1 VCQQVEPRQTIA
13 AEAVTAETAKMLAPI
28 NVVMSVLLGKV
39 MLRISLCLFNQ
50 CAKRPGS
57 ILVPI
62 GGEIQPGTNCQ
73 SRIME
78 QNMLHDVDVST
89 CGDQQKAS
97 SNKKRLHGISDT
109 SDLIGRTR
117 T

>member
-1 VCQQVEPRQTIA
+1 MCQQVEPRQTIA

-78 QNMLHDVDVST
+78 QNMLHDVST

-97 SNKKRLHGISDT
+97 SWNFGR
-109 SDLIGRTR
+109 DLIGRTR

>member
-1 VCQQVEPRQTIA
+1 
-13 AEAVTAETAKMLAPI
+13 
-28 NVVMSVLLGKV
+28 MSVLLGKV